1 MWRLAVTSR
10 LACCVALSVIL
21 AGCDRFSLTAS
32 RGRALASNHPG
43 AGARDAGVHAQVCLP
58 ISFAEIAASADAAVV
73 QVRTRQQKPSRS
85 GRRKIAGEGLGS
97 GFIYDPTGLL
107 LTNHHV
113 VEDASEIRVQL
124 KDGRDIAAHV
134 LAADPPTD
142 IAILKVEEQRLP
154 SLAFGSS
161 DSLRVGD
168 WVLAIG
174 NPFGLSHTVSA
185 GIVSAKGRT
194 AADLD
199 GAADLSGYFDFIQT
213 DASINPGNSGGP
225 LLDLKGQVVGIST
238 AIRAHS
244 NNIGFAIP
252 IDMVRQ
258 LIPTLVSNGKVRRA
272 ALGVRVDP
280 IAAEDL
286 VRLHLSSSVG
296 ALVRSVQ
303 VGSAADRAGVR
314 VHDVIL
320 EFAGERIGS
329 PERLRWLASMA
340 GVGRVIDVVVLRD
353 GKEIRLKARLSELQP
368 YSVDGTWTGST
379 PAE

>member
-43 AGARDAGVHAQVCLP
+43 ADARDAGVHAQVCLP